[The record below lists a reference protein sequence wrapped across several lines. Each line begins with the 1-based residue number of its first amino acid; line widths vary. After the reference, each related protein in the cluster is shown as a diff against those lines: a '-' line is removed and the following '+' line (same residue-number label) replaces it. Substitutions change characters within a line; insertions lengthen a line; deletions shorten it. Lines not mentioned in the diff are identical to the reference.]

1 MYNHYICITHVAAP
15 NVASVQAAI
24 EHIYPLVYEFR
35 KERTAEDELAL
46 AARKRKLGLSKRN
59 QEFLEEPNFLYEN
72 MASDMEEDV
81 LDDGASGGSWD

>member
-1 MYNHYICITHVAAP
+1 MYFVAAP

-35 KERTAEDELAL
+35 KERTAEDEIAL

-59 QEFLEEPNFLYEN
+59 QEFLEEPDFLYEN
-72 MASDMEEDV
+72 MASDVEDA